1 MLNPWSKLP
10 AIRLALAFI
19 AGVALQILFPHYAT
33 VSVII
38 IGLLFSILL
47 VWVFAK
53 RIWLKS
59 IALYLPGTLALCL
72 VACVAYLLTFFH
84 TEIFSPHHFSQVAT
98 NRNYLVAILDQ
109 PTIEKE
115 KTYRAIVEVKEV
127 ISSSGFAFPV
137 KGRLLVSFS
146 KNRSSKNLRY
156 GNLVLIPAKYYVLE
170 PPKNPEQFNYKEF
183 MSFQNV
189 YHQAFLKQDEW
200 KLLSQQKGNVFWNLI
215 YQLREKL
222 FTQIAKHVNTTAEL
236 GVASALMLGYKDFI
250 TPEVTQ
256 AYAASG
262 ALHVLCVSG
271 LHVGMVFLVLSSLLF
286 FLNKTKQLRVLQTI
300 LIVAFIWCYA
310 CITGLS
316 PSVMRAATMFSMMA
330 LGKHFSKQPNMLNTI
345 GASALIL
352 MVFNPFI
359 MTEVG
364 FKLSYLAVIGIVY
377 LQPLIVKWL
386 SFKWWLL
393 QKAWEI
399 TAVSIAAQAA
409 TFPLGLYYFHQFPG
423 LFLVSNLVVIPVGW
437 LLINL
442 GITLFV
448 LAPIPSIQ
456 IWVGKLFYWFTFAL
470 NKFIFWLDDVPY
482 SIIQGVS
489 ISWIE
494 LLAIYVMVLLTAS
507 LIVMLKPKLLLV
519 FLGMS
524 LLLVLW
530 NGYEKVEQNRQ
541 QMVVCYAVNGNNA
554 IAIIQGNTAYIDFDS
569 LLLKNESSMLFNIR
583 HHWWKLG
590 IKKVQPIREFK
601 NYFELENGY
610 VFEIKNKR
618 FVIFNSNENSG
629 KKYETKLQT
638 DVLLLSKNA
647 RVDLDK
653 TLSRI
658 EPKTIAADA
667 SNKSYKV
674 EKWQHA
680 AEVNAVEF
688 LNVAQIGAVVW

>member
-1 MLNPWSKLP
+1 
-10 AIRLALAFI
+10 
-19 AGVALQILFPHYAT
+19 
-33 VSVII
+33 
-38 IGLLFSILL
+38 
-47 VWVFAK
+47 
-53 RIWLKS
+53 
-59 IALYLPGTLALCL
+59 LYLPGTLALCL
-72 VACVAYLLTFFH
+72 VASIAYSLTFLH
-84 TEIFSPHHFSQVAT
+84 TEIFSPYHFSHVAT
-98 NRNYLVAILDQ
+98 NRNFLVAILDQ

-115 KTYRAIVEVKEV
+115 KTYRAIVKVKEV
-127 ISSSGFAFPV
+127 VSSSGFAYPV

-146 KNRSSKNLRY
+146 KNGSSKNLRY
-156 GNLVLIPAKYYVLE
+156 GSLVLIPAKYYALE

-200 KLLSQQKGNVFWNLI
+200 KLLSQQKGNIFWNFI
-215 YQLREKL
+215 YQLREHL
-222 FTQIAKHVNTTAEL
+222 FTQIVKHVNTTAEL

-271 LHVGMVFLVLSSLLF
+271 LHVGMVFLVLSNLLF
-286 FLNKTKQLRVLQTI
+286 FLNKTRQLRVLQTI

-330 LGKHFSKQPNMLNTI
+330 LGKHFSNQPNMFNTI

-352 MVFNPFI
+352 MIFNPFI

-377 LQPLIVKWL
+377 LQPLIVKWF

-393 QKAWEI
+393 QKAWQI

-409 TFPLGLYYFHQFPG
+409 TFPLGLYYFHQFPS

-442 GITLFV
+442 GIAMFALVTMPV
-448 LAPIPSIQ
+448 LQMWI
-456 IWVGKLFYWFTFAL
+456 GKLFYWFTFAL
-470 NKFIFWLDDVPY
+470 NKFIFWLDEVPY
-482 SIIQGVS
+482 SMIQGVS

-494 LLAIYVMVLLTAS
+494 LLAIYAIVLLAAS
-507 LIVMLKPKLLLV
+507 LMLVLKPKPLLLL
-519 FLGMS
+519 LGI
-524 LLLVLW
+524 LLMLLIW
-530 NGYEKVEQNRQ
+530 NGYEKIEQNKQ
-541 QMVVCYAVNGNNA
+541 QMVVCYAVKGNKA
-554 IAIIQGNTAYIDFDS
+554 IAIIEGTNAYIDFDS
-569 LLLKNESSMLFNIR
+569 LLYKNESSMLFNIK

-590 IKKVQPIREFK
+590 IKKVLPMHEFK
-601 NYFELENGY
+601 NYFAIANGY
-610 VFEIKNKR
+610 AFEFKNKR
-618 FVIFNSNENSG
+618 FVVFNSNENLS
-629 KKYETKLQT
+629 KKYETKFQT

-653 TLSRI
+653 TLRII
-658 EPKTIAADA
+658 EPKTIVADA

-674 EKWQHA
+674 EKWQQA

-688 LNVAQIGAVVW
+688 LDVAQMGAVVW